1 MFSLGQQL
9 LLLSILIRNH
19 DLVLKKLK
27 LLVLYRSM
35 DQSKAFDTV
44 PRDLITVEINNVW
57 GWW

>member
-57 GWW
+57 G